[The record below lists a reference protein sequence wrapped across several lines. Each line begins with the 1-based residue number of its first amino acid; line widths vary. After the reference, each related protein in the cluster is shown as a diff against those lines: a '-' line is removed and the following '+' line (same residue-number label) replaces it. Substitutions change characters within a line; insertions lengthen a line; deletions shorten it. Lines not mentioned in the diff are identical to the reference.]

1 MVYRYPEAAPQSQIA
16 EERRGRTVGRFCHT
30 CGSIY
35 PLHRSTHGGKP
46 MYGKDHV
53 SSTCAHEGE
62 VFDPAEPWWE
72 PAVEVLPI
80 AAEHAAAGTEK
91 VTGSPAKGTAP

>member
-1 MVYRYPEAAPQSQIA
+1 MTYRIPEAAPQSQIP

-35 PLHRSTHGGKP
+35 PLHRSTHSDKP
-46 MYGKDHV
+46 MYGKDHI

-62 VFDPAEPWWE
+62 AFDTVEPWWE
-72 PAVEVLPI
+72 PAVEVLPAP
-80 AAEHAAAGTEK
+80 AAPVAAGAST
-91 VTGSPAKGTAP
+91 

>member
-1 MVYRYPEAAPQSQIA
+1 MVYRVPQTAPLSQLT
-16 EERRGRTVGRFCHT
+16 EQRRGRIVGRFCHT

-35 PLHRSTHGGKP
+35 PLHRATHSGKP
-46 MYGKDHV
+46 VYGKDHI

-62 VFDPAEPWWE
+62 SFEPSGPWWE

-80 AAEHAAAGTEK
+80 VSEHAAAGSEK
-91 VTGSPAKGTAP
+91 VTGSPAQGTAP

>member
-1 MVYRYPEAAPQSQIA
+1 MVYRVPEAAPQSQLP
-16 EERRGRTVGRFCHT
+16 EKRRGRIVGRFCHT

-35 PLHRSTHGGKP
+35 PLHRATHSGKP
-46 MYGKDHV
+46 VYGKDHI

-62 VFDPAEPWWE
+62 KFDPSEPWWE

-80 AAEHAAAGTEK
+80 AVDVAAAGSENAA
-91 VTGSPAKGTAP
+91 GSPAKGASP